1 MDKEEAY
8 LQTLNLIAGLNSGES
23 TSAVWNSIETIEE
36 DLSLKDAI
44 LAEMA
49 KSMIFPDAF
58 MKILTLMKFIQTEK
72 NEINAFYEESM
83 EKYEEIN
90 QLTSKGRP
98 TDDEAKIKKTLTD
111 FILKIE
117 SIYEIQFKADENI
130 LKELNRHMS
139 ELNLKPGSITKE
151 ILHHKISTRY
161 AQSIQPF
168 IVSLLD
174 AYSQYNKNKSIV
186 KRLVKIAGYIIEDA
200 QKKT

>member
-8 LQTLNLIAGLNSGES
+8 LQTLNLIAGLNMGES
-23 TSAVWNSIETIEE
+23 TSGVINSLETIDE
-36 DLSLKDAI
+36 DLSLKHAI
-44 LAEMA
+44 LTEMS

-58 MKILTLMKFIQTEK
+58 MKIITLMKFIQSEK
-72 NEINAFYEESM
+72 NEINGYYEESM

-98 TDDEAKIKKTLTD
+98 SDDEAKIKKTLTD

-117 SIYEIQFKADENI
+117 SIYEIQLKADEGI
-130 LKELNRHMS
+130 LKELNRHMN
-139 ELNLKPGSITKE
+139 ELNLKPGSISKE
-151 ILHHKISTRY
+151 HLNHKISTRY

-174 AYSQYNKNKSIV
+174 AYSQYNKNKNIV

-200 QKKT
+200 QKKN

>member
-1 MDKEEAY
+1 MDKEESY

-23 TSAVWNSIETIEE
+23 TSAVLNSIETIEE

-44 LAEMA
+44 LVEMA

-58 MKILTLMKFIQTEK
+58 MKIITLMKFIQSEK
-72 NEINAFYEESM
+72 NEINAYYEESM

-139 ELNLKPGSITKE
+139 ELNLKPGSISKE
-151 ILHHKISTRY
+151 ILQHKISSRY
-161 AQSIQPF
+161 SQSIQPF